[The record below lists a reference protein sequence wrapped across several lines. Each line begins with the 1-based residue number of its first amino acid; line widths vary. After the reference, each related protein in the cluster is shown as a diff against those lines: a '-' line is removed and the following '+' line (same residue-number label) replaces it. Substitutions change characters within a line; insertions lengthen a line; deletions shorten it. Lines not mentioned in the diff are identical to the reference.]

1 MRVPG
6 RRALRSASSRARC
19 SSARSLENSPRSPWR
34 IVESGRPA
42 GNPRP
47 DFWPTLASSLPSW
60 KVAPPPTGA
69 EGRPHFSLRPSQ
81 PRPARGAPC
90 RLSPRGTS
98 QTCPSFQRH
107 RRPPRWPPRLRPEPQ
122 HSFLPAAARGL
133 GKSQIRSWF
142 SLLQI
147 LDGVPRDRKP
157 NPSASLCPTG
167 QPASPRRHRPG
178 HSSSSPVARSASSP
192 AASTLPAPGPCARC
206 TRCLAGRSRPAPQ
219 LNGPFSERPSPP
231 PTGGDPSPP
240 ALDASS
246 RPHSQRACAPRV
258 LRACLCLF
266 PGCPAPARV
275 SAAEGRT
282 RRPGAMPGTPRALRD
297 HVPKGHATSPTA
309 QAPEG
314 PSSSRCHLA
323 GSRTRLPGADSPPG
337 AGPIHPWGPSS
348 SRPLRSVYREGRR

>member
-1 MRVPG
+1 MLCTRVCKQLLKSLLSTILNRRRREIAGSRDNSIFGFLRNRQAAAPFPPTGHEGSAAPRRPRPRRPHVGEALTCMRVPG
-6 RRALRSASSRARC
+6 RRALRSAFPRARW

-47 DFWPTLASSLPSW
+47 DFWPILASSLPSW

-133 GKSQIRSWF
+133 GKSQIQSWF
-142 SLLQI
+142 SLLRT

-157 NPSASLCPTG
+157 NPSASPCPPG

-178 HSSSSPVARSASSP
+178 HSSSSPVAGSASSH
-192 AASTLPAPGPCARC
+192 AVSTLPAPGPCARC
-206 TRCLAGRSRPAPQ
+206 TCCLAGRSRARSSAQRPLLREALPAPHR
-219 LNGPFSERPSPP
+219 G
-231 PTGGDPSPP
+231 
-240 ALDASS
+240 
-246 RPHSQRACAPRV
+246 
-258 LRACLCLF
+258 
-266 PGCPAPARV
+266 
-275 SAAEGRT
+275 
-282 RRPGAMPGTPRALRD
+282 
-297 HVPKGHATSPTA
+297 
-309 QAPEG
+309 
-314 PSSSRCHLA
+314 
-323 GSRTRLPGADSPPG
+323 
-337 AGPIHPWGPSS
+337 
-348 SRPLRSVYREGRR
+348 RPLAAGT